1 MREGREISWGKGGF
15 FRTPVYRAELSSQVG
30 SASRFRK
37 SEEGE
42 EDDRKIYSGGFK
54 HLSLWS
60 LMTSAW
66 FSQPQLAR
74 KTFQNTF
81 LKSEYWA
88 KPMTEENA
96 KEIIAFKMRH
106 GF

>member
-1 MREGREISWGKGGF
+1 M
-15 FRTPVYRAELSSQVG
+15 YRAELSSQVG

-42 EDDRKIYSGGFK
+42 EDDRNIYSGGFR
-54 HLSLWS
+54 HLSL
-60 LMTSAW
+60 MTHVW

-81 LKSEYWA
+81 LKPEYWA
-88 KPMTEENA
+88 KSVTEENA
-96 KEIIAFKMRH
+96 KEIILLK
-106 GF
+106 